1 MTFEDNKMLEL
12 NQYRLSDKAQ
22 SIIYVDLEPLI
33 ENVDGWKNN
42 PERLSTTKV
51 GEHVSCGYSISTIWK
66 FDRIENKYDV

>member
-12 NQYRLSDKAQ
+12 NQHRISDKAQ

>member
-12 NQYRLSDKAQ
+12 NQYRISDKAQ

-51 GEHVSCGYSISTIWK
+51 GEHVSCVYSISTIWK

>member
-12 NQYRLSDKAQ
+12 NQYRISDKAQ

-51 GEHVSCGYSISTIWK
+51 GEHVSCWYSISTIWK